1 MCQICVTIAD
11 RGAAEF
17 ALGSLIVELMGSE
30 GNWEAI
36 MIGLKA
42 LLSIYM
48 AAPARTI
55 AKQHAQVF
63 ISHHQVLTHSLQCF
77 ATNVCLVQSE
87 QHKLTHNA
95 YQKLT

>member
-1 MCQICVTIAD
+1 MVLYYSRLPCTMLYLLWGPLQDLVCQICVTIAD

-17 ALGSLIVELMGSE
+17 AVGSLIVELISSD

-48 AAPARTI
+48 AAPAR
-55 AKQHAQVF
+55 AAGKHGPHAQV
-63 ISHHQVLTHSLQCF
+63 
-77 ATNVCLVQSE
+77 
-87 QHKLTHNA
+87 
-95 YQKLT
+95 